1 MFPESPFIFHLYHKV
16 SEMVVK
22 AGLDHL
28 QTSGGGAYLQKKKRL
43 YWSCHLRGQVTR
55 VCPGVWQ
62 MPHVR
67 ALLAAGGLPAAT
79 APFILLI

>member
-1 MFPESPFIFHLYHKV
+1 MFPESTFIFHLYHKV

-28 QTSGGGAYLQKKKRL
+28 QTRGVGGIPPKKRL
-43 YWSCHLRGQVTR
+43 YWSRHLWGQVTR

-67 ALLAAGGLPAAT
+67 ALLAAGGLSAAT